1 MTINYNQTDKSIEIT
16 DGIKTYSVLMKLSM
30 SLTLLNA
37 ILNLYDVYKTGL
49 GFTEIVWIILGIAS
63 ILILFR
69 LVYKKSRSEKIP
81 VDKIERIKEKS
92 VFGRRRFTIQLKDG
106 KSRELNEIKTQSL
119 RGDITEHDVFC
130 RKYKQIHT

>member
-1 MTINYNQTDKSIEIT
+1 MTINYNEADKSIEIT

-37 ILNLYDVYKTGL
+37 ILNLYDVYKKTGL

-69 LVYKKSRSEKIP
+69 LVYKKSTLEKIP
-81 VDKIERIKEKS
+81 IEKIERIKEKS
-92 VFGRRRFTIQLKDG
+92 VFGRRRFSIQLKDG
-106 KSRELNEIKTQSL
+106 KSRDMNEIKTQSEFNEL
-119 RGDITEHDVFC
+119 KKMFSAIGIAN
-130 RKYKQIHT
+130 

>member
-69 LVYKKSRSEKIP
+69 LVYKKSTLEKIP

-106 KSRELNEIKTQSL
+106 KSRELNEIKTQSEFNEL
-119 RGDITEHDVFC
+119 KKMFSAIGIAN
-130 RKYKQIHT
+130 

>member
-1 MTINYNQTDKSIEIT
+1 MTINYNEADKSIEIT

-37 ILNLYDVYKTGL
+37 ILNLYDVYKKTGL

-69 LVYKKSRSEKIP
+69 LVYKKSTLEKIP
-81 VDKIERIKEKS
+81 VNKIERIKEKS
-92 VFGRRRFTIQLKDG
+92 VFGRRRFSIQLKNG
-106 KSRELNEIKTQSL
+106 KNRDLNEIKTQSEFNEL
-119 RGDITEHDVFC
+119 KKMFSALGIAN
-130 RKYKQIHT
+130 

>member
-49 GFTEIVWIILGIAS
+49 GFIEIAWIILGIAS

-69 LVYKKSRSEKIP
+69 LFYKKSTLEKIP

-92 VFGRRRFTIQLKDG
+92 VFGRRRFSIQLKNG
-106 KSRELNEIKTQSL
+106 KNRDLNEIKTQSEFNKL
-119 RGDITEHDVFC
+119 KKMFSAIGIAN
-130 RKYKQIHT
+130 

>member
-92 VFGRRRFTIQLKDG
+92 VFGRRRFTIQLKNG
-106 KSRELNEIKTQSL
+106 KNRDLNEIKTQSEFNEL
-119 RGDITEHDVFC
+119 KKMFSAIGIAN
-130 RKYKQIHT
+130 

>member
-1 MTINYNQTDKSIEIT
+1 
-16 DGIKTYSVLMKLSM
+16 M

-69 LVYKKSRSEKIP
+69 LVYKKSTLEKIP

-92 VFGRRRFTIQLKDG
+92 VFGRRRFTIQLKNG
-106 KSRELNEIKTQSL
+106 KNRDLNEIKTQSEFNEL
-119 RGDITEHDVFC
+119 KKMFSAIGIAN
-130 RKYKQIHT
+130 

>member
-1 MTINYNQTDKSIEIT
+1 MTINYNEADKSIEIT

-69 LVYKKSRSEKIP
+69 LFYKKSTLEKIP
-81 VDKIERIKEKS
+81 IEKIERIKEKS
-92 VFGRRRFTIQLKDG
+92 VFGRRRFSIQLKDG
-106 KSRELNEIKTQSL
+106 KSRDMNEIKTQSEFNEL
-119 RGDITEHDVFC
+119 KKMFSAIGIAN
-130 RKYKQIHT
+130 

>member
-69 LVYKKSRSEKIP
+69 LVYKKSTLEKIP
-81 VDKIERIKEKS
+81 VDKIERLKEKS
-92 VFGRRRFTIQLKDG
+92 
-106 KSRELNEIKTQSL
+106 
-119 RGDITEHDVFC
+119 EH
-130 RKYKQIHT
+130 

>member
-37 ILNLYDVYKTGL
+37 ILNLFDVYKTGL

-69 LVYKKSRSEKIP
+69 LFYKKSTLEKIP

-92 VFGRRRFTIQLKDG
+92 VFGRRRFTKQLKNG
-106 KSRELNEIKTQSL
+106 KNRDLNEIKTQSEFNEL
-119 RGDITEHDVFC
+119 KKMFSAIGIAN
-130 RKYKQIHT
+130 

>member
-49 GFTEIVWIILGIAS
+49 GFIEIAWIILGIAS

-69 LVYKKSRSEKIP
+69 LFYKKSTLEKIP
-81 VDKIERIKEKS
+81 VDKIERLKEKS
-92 VFGRRRFTIQLKDG
+92 VFGRRRFTIQLKNG
-106 KSRELNEIKTQSL
+106 KNRDLNEIKTQSEFNKL
-119 RGDITEHDVFC
+119 KKMFSAIGIAN
-130 RKYKQIHT
+130 

>member
-1 MTINYNQTDKSIEIT
+1 MTINYNEADKSIEIT

-49 GFTEIVWIILGIAS
+49 GFTEIVWIILGVAS

-69 LVYKKSRSEKIP
+69 LFYKKSTLEKIP
-81 VDKIERIKEKS
+81 IEKIERIKEKS
-92 VFGRRRFTIQLKDG
+92 VFGRRRFSIQLKDG
-106 KSRELNEIKTQSL
+106 KSRDMNEIKTQSEFNEL
-119 RGDITEHDVFC
+119 KKMFSAIGIAN
-130 RKYKQIHT
+130 

>member
-106 KSRELNEIKTQSL
+106 KSRELNEIKTQSEFNEL
-119 RGDITEHDVFC
+119 KKMFSAIGIAN
-130 RKYKQIHT
+130 

>member
-1 MTINYNQTDKSIEIT
+1 MTINYNEADKSIEIT

-49 GFTEIVWIILGIAS
+49 GFTEIVWIILGVAS

-69 LVYKKSRSEKIP
+69 LFYKKSTLEKIP
-81 VDKIERIKEKS
+81 IEKIERIKEKS
-92 VFGRRRFTIQLKDG
+92 VFGRRRFSIQLKDG
-106 KSRELNEIKTQSL
+106 KSRDMNEIKTQSEFNEL
-119 RGDITEHDVFC
+119 KKMFSAIGIANWT
-130 RKYKQIHT
+130 

>member
-1 MTINYNQTDKSIEIT
+1 MTIYYNEADKSIEIT

-49 GFTEIVWIILGIAS
+49 GFTEIVWIILGVAS

-69 LVYKKSRSEKIP
+69 LFYKKSTLEKIP
-81 VDKIERIKEKS
+81 IEKIERIKEKS
-92 VFGRRRFTIQLKDG
+92 VFGRRRFSIQLKDG
-106 KSRELNEIKTQSL
+106 KSRDMNEIKTQSEFNEL
-119 RGDITEHDVFC
+119 KKMFSAIGIAN
-130 RKYKQIHT
+130 